1 MPYFLLLALVPLL
14 ASLGEHA
21 APSEQFA
28 PSASADILGADPPAD
43 TLTAFVGI
51 HVIPMDSERILENH
65 TVLVSGDRIVSVLP
79 ADDADIPANAVIIE
93 GEGRYLM
100 PGLAEMHGHVPPP
113 SQPRSVIENTLFLY
127 AAGGVTTVRGMLG
140 WPGQLELREQAARGE
155 IISPTLYLA
164 GPSFNGN
171 SISSPEQAA
180 RRAREQAEAG
190 WDLLKVHPG
199 LTRTEYDAMAEAAHE
214 ADISFGGHVPE
225 DVGLLHALEMGQL
238 TFDHIDG
245 YTAYLGG
252 EDGPIDENQLAEVV
266 RRTREAGAWIVPTLL
281 LWESI
286 LGAADLDAMQAYAE
300 LRYVP
305 PAQVAQW
312 TNSVRSATSGPGY
325 DQTAAMNLAQARLQI
340 LEALHNGGVPI
351 LMGTD
356 APQIFSVPGFSL
368 HREVIRMTDAGM
380 SSYDVLR
387 SGTANVGRYFED
399 KDTFGLVAEG
409 HRADLILLRE
419 NPLEDVAHVAE
430 LDGVML
436 RGRWLDRS
444 DLDARLEEIAADYRE
459 E

>member
-1 MPYFLLLALVPLL
+1 MSRLYLLILTALLV
-14 ASLGEHA
+14 A
-21 APSEQFA
+21 AGDGYGPSIA
-28 PSASADILGADPPAD
+28 PTGDVAIDRDAGGFAD
-43 TLTAFVGI
+43 TLTAFVNVN
-51 HVIPMDSERILENH
+51 VIPMDSERVLENH
-65 TVLVSGDRIVSVLP
+65 TVIVRGERIEAVGPAPLVDVP
-79 ADDADIPANAVIIE
+79 ADAVIIE
-93 GEGRYLM
+93 GGGRYLM

-113 SQPRSVIENTLFLY
+113 SQPRRVIENTLFLY

-140 WPGQLELREQAARGE
+140 WPGQLDLREQAARGE
-155 IISPTLYLA
+155 VISPTLYLA

-180 RRAREQAEAG
+180 SRALEQAEAG

-199 LTRTEYDAMAEAAHE
+199 LTRAEYDAMAEAAH
-214 ADISFGGHVPE
+214 AAGISFGGHVPA

-245 YTAYLGG
+245 YTAHLGG
-252 EDGPIDENQLAEVV
+252 EEGPLDEDELSDIV

-286 LGAADLDAMQAYAE
+286 LGASDLETMQAYDE
-300 LRYVP
+300 LKYVS
-305 PAQVAQW
+305 PAQVRQW
-312 TNSVRSATSGPGY
+312 TGSVRSATSGPEY
-325 DQTAAMNLAQARLQI
+325 DPVAAMNLARARLQI
-340 LEALHNGGVPI
+340 LEALHEGGVPI

-380 SSYDVLR
+380 SPYEVLK
-387 SGTANVGRYFED
+387 SGTANVGRYFMD

-419 NPLEDVAHVAE
+419 NPLADVANVSE

-436 RGRWLDRS
+436 RGRWLDRAR
-444 DLDARLEEIAADYRE
+444 LDARLEDIAAEYRAE
-459 E
+459 